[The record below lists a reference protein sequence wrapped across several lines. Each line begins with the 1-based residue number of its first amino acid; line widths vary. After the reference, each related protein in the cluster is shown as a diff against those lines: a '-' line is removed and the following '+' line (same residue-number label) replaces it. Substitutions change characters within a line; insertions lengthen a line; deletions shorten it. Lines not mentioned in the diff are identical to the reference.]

1 MAVGTTLTAYSINGK
16 IPETNE
22 RLNKSTRMLFWA
34 RSFVD
39 VNVCHVLR
47 DLVQFIQFKK
57 REKHQ
62 WKSITFSK
70 VAGYPETLLK
80 VTLLHG
86 VFHLF

>member
-1 MAVGTTLTAYSINGK
+1 MAVAATLTAYSIDGK
-16 IPETNE
+16 TPEANE
-22 RLNKSTRMLFWA
+22 SLDKSTGCTILGQK
-34 RSFVD
+34 FVD
-39 VNVCHVLR
+39 VNICHVLR
-47 DLVQFIQFKK
+47 DLVQFVQFKK